1 MVLPMPESDRIPD
14 GLLLAAA
21 RRAEIHRGGEPGVAH
36 STIKAHL
43 GLPHSAWTTRQLRP
57 QVDAL
62 IEAGLLERG
71 RRYGVD
77 TLGVTPKGR
86 RRLSALRSAGK
97 LGALPEAP
105 QHRHWREA
113 RELAAEHID
122 ALRGDVQA
130 ALDEAGRLVYA
141 RSDADS
147 DAWFEMSER
156 LRLAAWRVG
165 SATYC
170 LREWAEP
177 DDAKAD
183 TDDRLDPDEK
193 RLDRVEQVQRRA
205 RRQGRR
211 NTRWSEC

>member
-1 MVLPMPESDRIPD
+1 MSLSI
-14 GLLLAAA
+14 
-21 RRAEIHRGGEPGVAH
+21 
-36 STIKAHL
+36 IKAHL
-43 GLPHSAWTTRQLRP
+43 GLPHNAWTTRQLRP

-62 IEAGLLERG
+62 LDAGLLEHG
-71 RRYGVD
+71 RRHGID
-77 TLGVTPKGR
+77 TLGVTAKGR
-86 RRLSALRSAGK
+86 RRLSTLHSAGK
-97 LGALPEAP
+97 LGELPEAP

-113 RELAAEHID
+113 HELAAERID
-122 ALRGDVQA
+122 ALRGDMQA
-130 ALDEAGRLVYA
+130 ALDEAGRVIYA

-156 LRLAAWRVG
+156 LQRAARRVG

-183 TDDRLDPDEK
+183 TDDRLNPDEK
-193 RLDRVEQVQRRA
+193 RLDRVEKARRRA

-211 NTRWSEC
+211 NTGWGAE